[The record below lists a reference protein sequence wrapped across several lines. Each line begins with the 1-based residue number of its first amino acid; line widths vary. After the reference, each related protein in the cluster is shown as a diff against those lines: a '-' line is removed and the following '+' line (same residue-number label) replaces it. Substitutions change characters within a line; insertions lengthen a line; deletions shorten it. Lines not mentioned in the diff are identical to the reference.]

1 MKKLALAAGFALAA
15 TFAGC
20 NDSTSS
26 APVSDG
32 TTLTGVAAFRA
43 GTAAAL
49 SEDSALLGEAVVDS
63 NGSFR
68 IRLPEG
74 ARPAFVRCDS
84 AGHTLLGFVPRGRL
98 HVHVDSATH
107 AILDSLRQAHR
118 PVFTLDSATWDSL
131 HTLRAPRW
139 PEAPKVRPD
148 SLLRPERP
156 DPATVRP
163 DTSKVRP
170 DTLKVRPDTAKV
182 RPALPDSLVRPAL
195 PDSLK
200 VRPALPDTSVRPTLP
215 RIVPD
220 TLKMRPVRPDSA
232 RKPAVDTAA

>member
-15 TFAGC
+15 TLAGC

-32 TTLTGVAAFRA
+32 NSLTGVSAFRA

-49 SEDSALLGEAVVDS
+49 GDDSALLGEVVVDS

-68 IRLPEG
+68 IRLPDG

-84 AGHTLLGFVPRGRL
+84 AGHRLLGFVPRGRL

-118 PVFTLDSATWDSL
+118 PVLTLDSATWDSL
-131 HTLRAPRW
+131 RTLRAPRW
-139 PEAPKVRPD
+139 PEGPKAGPG
-148 SLLRPERP
+148 SL
-156 DPATVRP
+156 VRP

-170 DTLKVRPDTAKV
+170 VGPDTTKV
-182 RPALPDSLVRPAL
+182 RPALPDSLKHPSL

-200 VRPALPDTSVRPTLP
+200 VRPIRPDSSVRPTLP
-215 RIVPD
+215 KILPD
-220 TLKMRPVRPDSA
+220 TLKARPVRPDSL
-232 RKPAVDTAA
+232 RKPAVDTNT